1 MSCIYKGEVV
11 DTDLSSNA
19 RGGTEMMRER
29 LLQHVPAD
37 LLQNFAIH
45 FSRPREIYSDVKN
58 IFFAHDLATDPENAI
73 LQGDGWKQFE
83 KFVFVSYWQRDQY
96 IMMHGIPYSKCA
108 VIENAIE
115 MEYSV
120 TQKSTDVVRFI
131 YHTTPHR
138 GLELLYPIFDA
149 LSKEFSNIHLEVFS
163 SFEIYGWKER
173 DKAYL
178 DLFSKLSNHPNIT
191 YYGTQ
196 SNDTVLAALKN
207 SHIFLY
213 PCIWQETSCIAMIEA
228 IRAGCL
234 VIHPT
239 LAALPETASTATIM
253 YDYHED
259 PSVHANIAYRAART
273 VLNIQKNDPA
283 FINNFTNNVA
293 AELPRNSIQGFKSKW
308 INLLEQ
314 VK

>member
-1 MSCIYKGEVV
+1 MSCIYKGNVV
-11 DTDLSSNA
+11 DTNLSSNA

-29 LLQHVPAD
+29 LLQHVPAE
-37 LLQNFAIH
+37 LLQKFAIH

-58 IFFAHDLATDPENAI
+58 VFYAHDLATDPENSI
-73 LQGDGWKQFE
+73 LQGGGWKQFE

-96 IMMHGIPYSKCA
+96 MMMHGIPYSKCT

-115 MEYSV
+115 TEFEA
-120 TQKSTDVVRFI
+120 KHKATDQIKFI

-149 LSKEFSNIHLEVFS
+149 LTKEFHNIHLDVYS

-178 DLFSKLSNHPNIT
+178 DLFTKLSNHPNIT
-191 YYGTQ
+191 YHGTQ

-228 IRAGCL
+228 IRSGCL

-239 LAALPETASTATIM
+239 LAALPETASTATLM

-259 PSVHANIAYRAART
+259 PSIHANLAYRSART
-273 VLNIQKNDPA
+273 VLNIQKNDA
-283 FINNFTNNVA
+283 NFINHFTA
-293 AELPRNSIQGFKSKW
+293 TTTAELPRNSIQGFKNKW

-314 VK
+314 IK

>member
-1 MSCIYKGEVV
+1 MSCIYKSNIV
-11 DTDLSSNA
+11 DTDLSTNA

-29 LLQHVPAD
+29 LLQHVPAE
-37 LLQNFAIH
+37 LLQKVAIH
-45 FSRPREIYSDVKN
+45 FSRPRQLYSDVKN
-58 IFFAHDLATDPENAI
+58 IFYAHDLAADPENAI

-96 IMMHGIPYSKCA
+96 IMMHGIPHSKCT

-115 MEYSV
+115 MEYLA
-120 TQKSTDVVRFI
+120 TEKSTDVVRFI

-149 LSKEFSNIHLEVFS
+149 LSKEFNNIHLEVFS

-173 DKAYL
+173 DKPYL
-178 DLFSKLSNHPNIT
+178 DLFTKLSNHPNIT

-259 PSVHANIAYRAART
+259 PSIHANIAYRSART
-273 VLNIQKNDPA
+273 ILNIQKNDPK
-283 FINNFTNNVA
+283 FINTFTTNVA
-293 AELPRNSIQGFKSKW
+293 AELPRNSIMSFKSKW
-308 INLLEQ
+308 VNLLEQ